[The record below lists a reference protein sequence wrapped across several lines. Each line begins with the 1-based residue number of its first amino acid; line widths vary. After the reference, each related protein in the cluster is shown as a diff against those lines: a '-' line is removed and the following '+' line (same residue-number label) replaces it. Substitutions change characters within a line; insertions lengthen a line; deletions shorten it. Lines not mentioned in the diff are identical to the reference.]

1 MAASNSTGPVTWGLH
16 AGKHGDAH
24 TLFKQQN
31 VVAIGWPKV
40 PDLSKLKADRDA
52 FKNAVLTAYPAKPL
66 AVPVN
71 AGQLFR
77 FVHEAQKGNL
87 VLFPSGADSQI
98 HVAEI
103 TGPYC
108 YDPVTEP
115 AYPHQRSVK
124 WLKSL
129 PRTQFSQGALHELG
143 SAMSFFLVKNY
154 AQEFHAAIT
163 GTAPAPIKGTEDETV
178 GLVAEEIEQTTRD
191 FILKRLATELKGH
204 PFAAFVAHI
213 LETMGYHTRLAP
225 PGPDGGVDII
235 AHRDE
240 LGFEPPIIK
249 VQVKSTQGTVGQPE
263 VTQLKGTLSG
273 HECGLLVT
281 LGSFAPKLKQ
291 LGLGQSQLRLIDG
304 QEFVDLVLQQYEAL
318 DPRYK
323 GLIPLKRVYIPQP
336 ATDDS
341 GD

>member
-1 MAASNSTGPVTWGLH
+1 MAIPNNTPTVWGLH
-16 AGKHGDAH
+16 AGKHGDALS
-24 TLFKQQN
+24 LFKQHN

-40 PDLSKLKADRDA
+40 PDLSKLKQDRDA
-52 FKNAVLTAYPAKPL
+52 YKAAVLAAYPAKPM

-77 FVHEAQKGNL
+77 FVNEVQKGQL
-87 VLFPSGADSQI
+87 VVFPSPVDRQI
-98 HVAEI
+98 HIGEI
-103 TGPYC
+103 TGPYR
-108 YDPVTEP
+108 YDPGPEP
-115 AYPHQRSVK
+115 NYPHHRPVK
-124 WLKSL
+124 WLTSL

-143 SAMSFFLVKNY
+143 SAMSLFQVRNY
-154 AQEFHAAIT
+154 AQEYQAGLSGIQP
-163 GTAPAPIKGTEDETV
+163 APAKSDEDETV
-178 GLVAEEIEQTTRD
+178 ALVAEEIEQNTRD
-191 FILKRLATELKGH
+191 FILKCLATELKGH
-204 PFAAFVAHI
+204 PFAKFVAHV
-213 LETMGYHTRLAP
+213 LETMGYHTRVAP

-263 VTQLKGTLSG
+263 VTQLRGTLAP
-273 HECGLLVT
+273 HEFGLLVT
-281 LGSFAPKLKQ
+281 LGSFAPKMKQ
-291 LGLGQSQLRLIDG
+291 LGLGHSQLRLIDG

-318 DPRYK
+318 DPGYK

-336 ATDDS
+336 VVDQS